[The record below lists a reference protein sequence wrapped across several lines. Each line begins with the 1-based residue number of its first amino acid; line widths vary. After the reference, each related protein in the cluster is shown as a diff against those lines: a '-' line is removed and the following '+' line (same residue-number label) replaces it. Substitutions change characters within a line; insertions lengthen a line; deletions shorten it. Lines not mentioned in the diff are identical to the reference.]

1 MLSVIRIE
9 GFDVNKQ
16 TGYLLPKIFH
26 LFFDDFRNKIIL
38 LQEKYTPA
46 RLHNSRVAARRM
58 QALLTGFQVIINT
71 ENDLYEYTFDSIKKI
86 IKILGASREYE
97 VTYDITSKYVKS
109 NEFENQ
115 KSILLFLSFLRTN
128 KNVVLKNLY
137 KDKYFLKYKTNL
149 NKIEKYISEYL
160 LDGIP
165 INKLLTPYKNNYC
178 EILGK
183 YLNAFLNKV
192 KKLNLNNRNVS
203 NRISSEKLHKFRVET
218 KTFRYLLDM
227 SVGLFNEEF
236 DVLRLN
242 IKNIVEKLGEYHDL
256 DVVIN
261 YTQDFLISNISH
273 SNISSKPLLNYLKY
287 LNNQKEIIFSEIN
300 SILNSIDE
308 RFIPQISSCKI
319 FK

>member
-1 MLSVIRIE
+1 MFSVIKIA

-58 QALLTGFQVIINT
+58 QALLIGFQSVINKKDSHF
-71 ENDLYEYTFDSIKKI
+71 NFTFDSIKKI
-86 IKILGASREYE
+86 IKVLGASREYE
-97 VTYDITSKYVKS
+97 VTYDITAKYVKS
-109 NEFENQ
+109 NEFDNQ
-115 KSILLFLSFLRTN
+115 KSLLLFLSFLRTN

-137 KDKYFLKYKTNL
+137 KDKYFLKFKTNL

-160 LDGIP
+160 LSGIQ
-165 INKLLTPYKNNYC
+165 IDKMLTPYKNNYC

-183 YLNAFLNKV
+183 YLNTFLNKA
-192 KKLNLNNRNVS
+192 KKLNLTNTTVS
-203 NRISSEKLHKFRVET
+203 NSISSEKLHKFRIDT

-227 SVGLFNEEF
+227 SIGLFTEQF
-236 DVLRLN
+236 DALRLN

-273 SNISSKPLLNYLKY
+273 TTISSKPLLNYLKY
-287 LNNQKEIIFSEIN
+287 LNNKKEIIFSEII

-308 RFIPQISSCKI
+308 NYIPLISSCNI